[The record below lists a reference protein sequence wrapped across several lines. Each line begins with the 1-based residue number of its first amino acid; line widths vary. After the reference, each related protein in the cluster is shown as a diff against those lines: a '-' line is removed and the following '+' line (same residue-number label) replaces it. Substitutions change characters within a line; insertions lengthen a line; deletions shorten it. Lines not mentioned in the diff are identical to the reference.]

1 MEACSV
7 SLKREAYFSNKEKC
21 LSNVGI
27 KYNNYDLNKSCIV
40 SAPMPIQPNLHVI
53 KKSSKNTNFTPSQEI
68 EEKPLEI
75 EDNEHASILSY
86 LSYYNPDIDMIDNID
101 L

>member
-1 MEACSV
+1 MKLAV
-7 SLKREAYFSNKEKC
+7 SPWKKKHIFSNKEKY

-40 SAPMPIQPNLHVI
+40 SAPMPIQPNLQVI
-53 KKSSKNTNFTPSQEI
+53 KKTSPKNTNFTPSQEKV
-68 EEKPLEI
+68 EKPLEI

-86 LSYYNPDIDMIDNID
+86 LSYYNPDIDMIDN
-101 L
+101 

>member
-1 MEACSV
+1 MKLAV
-7 SLKREAYFSNKEKC
+7 SPWKKKHIFSNKEKC

-53 KKSSKNTNFTPSQEI
+53 KKYLKNTNFTPSQEI
-68 EEKPLEI
+68 TG
-75 EDNEHASILSY
+75 NRR
-86 LSYYNPDIDMIDNID
+86 
-101 L
+101 